1 MRNLIQYFVRYNL
14 TGDLLMIAI
23 LVSGYVGLTNLR
35 SNFFPEV
42 ESKIIQI
49 QVVYPGASP
58 EEIEEGIVAKIEEN
72 LQGIAGLDQVK
83 SICNENAGNITI
95 EVLDAGE
102 TDEILQDVKNAV
114 DRIASFPVGMEPP
127 IVFKQDAVGV
137 AFSFAVT
144 GIDDLRVLKEEA
156 RRIEQELRA
165 VDGISQ
171 IQLSGFPDE
180 EIEIRLRAD
189 RLTELNLSIA
199 EVAIAVRSANLETTG
214 GRLKTEGEELIIRGR
229 YREYTADALRDI
241 VVRADREGRVVRLD
255 DIAEVEDQ
263 WSESDPSRNWFN
275 GMPAAVVTVNNLNS
289 ESILDITEYIR
300 NYIESYNDRG
310 AETRIEVIRDASVVL
325 NQRIDLL
332 VNNGIVGFLLV
343 VFFLA
348 LFLNIRLAFWVAL
361 AIPVSFA
368 GMFLFADMVGITINV
383 VSLFGMILV
392 IGILVDDGIVI
403 AENIYQH
410 YEKGASRLRATI
422 DGTLEVLP
430 AVFAAIAT
438 TVVAFSAFFYIDGRL
453 GDFFSDMAKVIMLTL
468 VFSLVEGAL
477 ILPAHVG
484 HSKALR
490 RDFKP
495 NAIERAMRNLMATLR
510 GKVYAPV
517 LRFSMKNPW
526 VTFSTIVAIF
536 LISVP
541 GLIGGGFVK
550 TTFFPFIEGDNLTIN
565 LQMQAGT
572 REHLTK
578 AQLDRIEEV
587 IWQVNEELS
596 AQRDDTLQIIQA
608 VDKRLGPSTYAGLMN
623 VQLLDGERRGVQST
637 DISGMIRERVGPIYG
652 AENLSFAAF
661 SPFGRPVSVSLL
673 GNDLKALD
681 AAIGELKA
689 AMLDRE
695 DLKDVTDNNQK
706 GLQEVEVELKPR
718 ARQLGL
724 DELEI
729 MSQIRQGFFGAE
741 VQRLQKGRDE
751 VRVWVRLDERDRAS
765 VGALEDFRIRTIT
778 GAQVPLTEVA
788 EVNVTR
794 GISTI
799 NRLYGQREVQVS
811 ADLAGPWVSAT
822 DANAD
827 IRENVVPAVLAHYP
841 SVTASFEGQNREQ
854 AKSQSSIQSVMPL
867 IFALMLFIII
877 LTFRSPLQGLAVFG
891 LIPFGLIGV
900 SLGHWMLD
908 AQISLFSILGML
920 ALIGI
925 LVNDALVF
933 VSAYNTNLKE
943 GMSHRDGIWEAGM
956 SRFRPIVLTSVTT
969 VAGLAPLMLNKS
981 FQAQFLIPMAIS
993 VAFGLLFVTV
1003 IILVLL
1009 PIFLLWINPLH
1020 RSWVWVKKGDW
1031 LDADAAEPAN
1041 REEVEIAKMDGQ
1053 WTSPSND

>member
-14 TGDLLMIAI
+14 TGDMLMIAI
-23 LVSGYVGLTNLR
+23 LVAGYVGLSNLR

-42 ESKIIQI
+42 ASKTIQI

-58 EEIEEGIVAKIEEN
+58 EEVEEGIVSKIEEN

-95 EVLDAGE
+95 EVLDARE

-137 AFSFAVT
+137 AFSFAVV
-144 GIDDLRVLKEEA
+144 GVDDLQVLKQEA

-165 VDGISQ
+165 VEGISQ

-180 EIEIRLRAD
+180 EIEIRLRAEQM
-189 RLTELNLSIA
+189 TELNLTIA
-199 EVAIAVRSANLETTG
+199 EVANAVRAANIETTG
-214 GRLKTEGEELIIRGR
+214 GRLKTEAEELIIRGR
-229 YREYTADALRDI
+229 YRSYEAEALRDI
-241 VVRADREGRVVRLD
+241 VVRAESSGRVVRLD
-255 DIAEVEDQ
+255 DVAEVRDQ
-263 WSESDPSRNWFN
+263 WADNDPSRNWFN
-275 GMPAAVVTVNNLNS
+275 GQPAAVVTVNNLNS
-289 ESILDITEYIR
+289 ESILDIAAYIR
-300 NYIESYNDRG
+300 EFIDVYNERNAD
-310 AETRIEVIRDASVVL
+310 TRIEVIRDSSVVL
-325 NQRIDLL
+325 NQRIELL
-332 VNNGIVGFLLV
+332 FNNGIVGFLLV
-343 VFFLA
+343 VLFLA

-368 GMFLFADMVGITINV
+368 GMFMLADQVGITINV
-383 VSLFGMILV
+383 ISLFGMILV

-410 YEKGASRLRATI
+410 YERGASRLRATI

-438 TVVAFSAFFYIDGRL
+438 TVVAFSAFFYIEGQL
-453 GDFFSDMAKVIMLTL
+453 GDFFTDMAKVIMLTL

-495 NAIERAMRNLMATLR
+495 NALERAMRNAMAGMRDKL
-510 GKVYAPV
+510 YAPV
-517 LRFSMKNPW
+517 LRFTMKSPW
-526 VTFSTIVAIF
+526 VMFAMIVSLF
-536 LISVP
+536 LVTVP

-572 REHLTK
+572 RDPITK
-578 AQLDRIEEV
+578 AQLDKIESA
-587 IWQVNEELS
+587 IWSVNAEIS
-596 AQRDDTLQIIQA
+596 AQREDTLQMIQA
-608 VDKRLGPSTYAGLMN
+608 VDKRLGPSTYAGIVN
-623 VQLLDGERRGVQST
+623 VQLLDGERRGMAST
-637 DISGMIRERVGPIYG
+637 DISALIRERVGPIFG

-673 GNDLKALD
+673 GNNLEALD
-681 AAIGELKA
+681 AAIDELKA

-706 GLQEVEVELKPR
+706 GAQEVELTLKPR

-724 DELEI
+724 TELEI

-741 VQRLQKGRDE
+741 VQRLQRGRDE

-765 VGALEDFRIRTIT
+765 LGALNDYRIRLIN
-778 GAQVPLTEVA
+778 GSLVPLTELA
-788 EVNVTR
+788 EVTVAR
-794 GISTI
+794 GISSI

-811 ADLAGPWVSAT
+811 ADLAGSWVSAT

-827 IRENVVPAVLAHYP
+827 IRDNVVPAVLAHYP

-854 AKSQSSIQSVMPL
+854 AKSQSSIQRVLPL

-877 LTFRSPLQGLAVFG
+877 LTFRSPLQGIAVFG

-900 SLGHWMLD
+900 SLGHWILG

-933 VSAYNTNLKE
+933 VAAYNTNLKA
-943 GMSHRDGIWEAGM
+943 GQAHRDAVWAAGM
-956 SRFRPIVLTSVTT
+956 SRFRPIILTSVTT

-1031 LDADAAEPAN
+1031 LDPDAAEPAN
-1041 REEVEIAKMDGQ
+1041 REDVEIAKMDGS
-1053 WTSPSND
+1053 WDK

>member
-14 TGDLLMIAI
+14 TGDMVMIAI
-23 LVSGYVGLTNLR
+23 LVAGYVGLSNLR

-42 ESKIIQI
+42 ASKTIQI

-58 EEIEEGIVAKIEEN
+58 EEVEEGIVSKIEEN

-95 EVLDAGE
+95 EVLDERE

-137 AFSFAVT
+137 AFSFAVV
-144 GIDDLRVLKEEA
+144 GVDDLQVLKQEA

-180 EIEIRLRAD
+180 EIEIRLRAEQM
-189 RLTELNLSIA
+189 TELNLTIA
-199 EVAIAVRSANLETTG
+199 EVANAVRAANIETTG
-214 GRLKTEGEELIIRGR
+214 GRLKTEAEELIIRGR
-229 YREYTADALRDI
+229 YRSYEAEALRDI
-241 VVRADREGRVVRLD
+241 VVRAESSGRVVRLD
-255 DIAEVEDQ
+255 DVAEVRDQ
-263 WSESDPSRNWFN
+263 WADNDPSRNWFN
-275 GMPAAVVTVNNLNS
+275 GQPAAVVTVNNLNS
-289 ESILDITEYIR
+289 ESILDIAAYIR
-300 NYIESYNDRG
+300 EFIDAYNERNAD
-310 AETRIEVIRDASVVL
+310 TRIEVIRDSSVVL
-325 NQRIDLL
+325 NQRIELL
-332 VNNGIVGFLLV
+332 FNNGIVGFLLV
-343 VFFLA
+343 VLFLA

-368 GMFLFADMVGITINV
+368 GMFMLADQVGITINV
-383 VSLFGMILV
+383 ISLFGMILV

-410 YEKGASRLRATI
+410 YERGASRLRATI

-438 TVVAFSAFFYIDGRL
+438 TVVAFSAFFYIEGRL
-453 GDFFSDMAKVIMLTL
+453 GDFFTDMAKVIMLTL

-495 NAIERAMRNLMATLR
+495 NALERAMRNAMTGMRDKL
-510 GKVYAPV
+510 YAPV
-517 LRFSMKNPW
+517 LRFTMKSPW
-526 VTFSTIVAIF
+526 VMFAMIVSLF
-536 LISVP
+536 LVTVP

-572 REHLTK
+572 RDPITK
-578 AQLDRIEEV
+578 AQLDKIESA
-587 IWQVNEELS
+587 IWSVNAEIS
-596 AQRDDTLQIIQA
+596 AQREDTLQMIQA
-608 VDKRLGPSTYAGLMN
+608 VDKRLGPSTYAGIVN
-623 VQLLDGERRGVQST
+623 VQLLDGERRGMAST
-637 DISGMIRERVGPIYG
+637 DISALIRERVGPIYG

-673 GNDLKALD
+673 GNNLEALD
-681 AAIGELKA
+681 AAIDELKA

-706 GLQEVEVELKPR
+706 GAQEVELTLKPR

-724 DELEI
+724 TELEI

-741 VQRLQKGRDE
+741 VQRLQRGRDE

-765 VGALEDFRIRTIT
+765 LGALNDYRIRLIN
-778 GAQVPLTEVA
+778 GSLVPLTELA
-788 EVNVTR
+788 EVTLAR
-794 GISTI
+794 GISSI

-811 ADLAGPWVSAT
+811 ADLAGSWVSAT

-827 IRENVVPAVLAHYP
+827 IRDNVVPAVLAHYP

-854 AKSQSSIQSVMPL
+854 AKSQSSIQRVLPL

-877 LTFRSPLQGLAVFG
+877 LTFRSPLQGIAVFG

-900 SLGHWMLD
+900 SLGHWILG

-933 VSAYNTNLKE
+933 VAAYNTNLKA
-943 GMSHRDGIWEAGM
+943 GQAHRDAVWAAGM
-956 SRFRPIVLTSVTT
+956 SRFRPIILTSVTT

-1041 REEVEIAKMDGQ
+1041 REDVEIAKMDGS
-1053 WTSPSND
+1053 WDK

>member
-14 TGDLLMIAI
+14 TGDMLMIAI
-23 LVSGYVGLTNLR
+23 LVAGYVGLSNLR

-42 ESKIIQI
+42 ASKTIQI

-58 EEIEEGIVAKIEEN
+58 EEVEEGIVSKIEEN

-95 EVLDAGE
+95 EVLDARE

-114 DRIASFPVGMEPP
+114 DRIASLPVGMEPP

-137 AFSFAVT
+137 AFSFAVV
-144 GIDDLRVLKEEA
+144 GVDDLQVLKQEA

-180 EIEIRLRAD
+180 EIEIRLRAEQM
-189 RLTELNLSIA
+189 TELNLTIA
-199 EVAIAVRSANLETTG
+199 EVANAVRAANIETTG
-214 GRLKTEGEELIIRGR
+214 GRLKTEAEELIIRGR
-229 YREYTADALRDI
+229 YRSYEAEALRDI
-241 VVRADREGRVVRLD
+241 VVRAESSGRVVRLD
-255 DIAEVEDQ
+255 DVAEVRDQ
-263 WSESDPSRNWFN
+263 WADNDPSRNWFN
-275 GMPAAVVTVNNLNS
+275 GQPAAVVTVNNLNS
-289 ESILDITEYIR
+289 ESILDIAAYIR
-300 NYIESYNDRG
+300 EFIDAYNERNAD
-310 AETRIEVIRDASVVL
+310 TRIEVIRDSSVVL
-325 NQRIDLL
+325 NQRIELL
-332 VNNGIVGFLLV
+332 FNNGIVGFLLV
-343 VFFLA
+343 VLFLA

-368 GMFLFADMVGITINV
+368 GMFMLADQVGITINV
-383 VSLFGMILV
+383 ISLFGMILV

-410 YEKGASRLRATI
+410 YERGASRLRATI

-438 TVVAFSAFFYIDGRL
+438 TVVAFSAFFYIEGQL
-453 GDFFSDMAKVIMLTL
+453 GDFFKDMAKVIMLTL

-495 NAIERAMRNLMATLR
+495 NALERAMRNAMAGMRDKL
-510 GKVYAPV
+510 YAPV
-517 LRFSMKNPW
+517 LRFTMKSPW
-526 VTFSTIVAIF
+526 VMFAMIVSLF
-536 LISVP
+536 LVTVP

-572 REHLTK
+572 RDPITK
-578 AQLDRIEEV
+578 AQLDKIESA
-587 IWQVNEELS
+587 IWSVNAEIS
-596 AQRDDTLQIIQA
+596 AQREDTLQMIQA
-608 VDKRLGPSTYAGLMN
+608 VDKRLGPSTYAGIVN
-623 VQLLDGERRGVQST
+623 VQLLDGERRGMAST
-637 DISGMIRERVGPIYG
+637 DISALIRERVGPIYG

-673 GNDLKALD
+673 GNNLEALD
-681 AAIGELKA
+681 AAIDELKA

-706 GLQEVEVELKPR
+706 GAQEVELTLKPR

-724 DELEI
+724 TELEI

-741 VQRLQKGRDE
+741 VQRLQRGRDE

-765 VGALEDFRIRTIT
+765 LGALNDYRIRLIN
-778 GAQVPLTEVA
+778 GSLVPMTELA
-788 EVNVTR
+788 EVTVAR
-794 GISTI
+794 GISSI

-811 ADLAGPWVSAT
+811 ADLAGSWVSAT

-827 IRENVVPAVLAHYP
+827 IRDNVVPAVLAHYP

-854 AKSQSSIQSVMPL
+854 AKSQSSIQRVLPL

-877 LTFRSPLQGLAVFG
+877 LTFRSPLQGIAVFG

-900 SLGHWMLD
+900 SLGHWILG

-933 VSAYNTNLKE
+933 VAAYNTNLKA
-943 GMSHRDGIWEAGM
+943 GQAHRDAVWAAGM
-956 SRFRPIVLTSVTT
+956 SRFRPIILTSVTT

-1031 LDADAAEPAN
+1031 LDPDAAEPAN
-1041 REEVEIAKMDGQ
+1041 REDVEIAKMDGS
-1053 WTSPSND
+1053 WDK